1 MNDVLGRAHALKAR
15 GEPFVLA
22 TVIRV
27 ERPASARP
35 GMKAIILADGT
46 LEGWVGGSCA
56 HPIIV
61 REAQNA
67 LRQGS
72 PRLISLSPE
81 RDTRSDQEGVIHH
94 PMTCH
99 SGGTLEIYVEPMLP
113 KPQLLL
119 VGEAP
124 LVPALAQ
131 LGRLEGFAVWVA
143 DTGAASP
150 DIDADLRLPLAQLAR
165 QVTAATYVVVAT
177 MGNCDEEALE
187 QIAGAGA
194 GYVGLVASRK
204 RAESV
209 FTLISGRGVDPVHLR
224 RVKAP
229 AGLDIGAVTPEEI
242 ALSIMAEIVQVRRGQ
257 ASEGRPASTGVGATA
272 PSQTLAALPV
282 AADAIDPVCGM
293 TVEIA
298 TARHTFVYQGR
309 TFYFCCAHCRQAFE
323 GDPAHYLKVGA

>member
-1 MNDVLGRAHALKAR
+1 MNDVLERAHALKTR

-67 LRQGS
+67 LRQGT

-81 RDTRSDQEGVIHH
+81 RDARADQEGVIHH

-99 SGGTLEIYVEPMLP
+99 SGGTLEIYVEPVLP

-124 LVPALAQ
+124 LVPALAR
-131 LGRLEGFAVWVA
+131 LGRLQGFAVWVA
-143 DTGAASP
+143 DARSTTAEGAAP
-150 DIDADLRLPLAQLAR
+150 DVDVDLRLPLAQLAR
-165 QVTAATYVVVAT
+165 QITSATYAVVAT
-177 MGNCDEEALE
+177 MGNSDEEALE

-194 GYVGLVASRK
+194 GYIGLVASRR

-209 FTLISGRGVDPVHLR
+209 LTFLSGRGVDPAQLQ
-224 RVKAP
+224 RVKVP

-257 ASEGRPASTGVGATA
+257 APAAT
-272 PSQTLAALPV
+272 PV
-282 AADAIDPVCGM
+282 ATPVVAEAIDPVCGM
-293 TVEIA
+293 TVETA
-298 TARHTFVYQGR
+298 TARHTFVYQGE
-309 TFYFCCAHCRQAFE
+309 TYYFCCARCRQTFE
-323 GDPAHYLKVGA
+323 RQPAQYLKVRT

>member
-1 MNDVLGRAHALKAR
+1 VSDVLDRAHALSVK

-35 GMKAIILADGT
+35 GMKAVIFPDGAM
-46 LEGWVGGSCA
+46 VGGGGGACA

-61 REAQNA
+61 REAQAA
-67 LRQGS
+67 LRDGT
-72 PRLISLSPE
+72 PRLVRLSPNP
-81 RDTRSDQEGVIHH
+81 DTRSDQEGVVHH

-124 LVPALAQ
+124 LVPTLAR
-131 LGRLEGFAVWVA
+131 LGRLQGFAVWVA
-143 DTGAASP
+143 EADAGTSAVE
-150 DIDADLRLPLAQLAR
+150 ADLRLPLKQLATR
-165 QVTAATYVVVAT
+165 ITSATFVVVAT
-177 MGNCDEEALE
+177 MGNYDEEALE
-187 QIAGAGA
+187 QVAGAGA
-194 GYVGLVASRK
+194 AYIGLVASRR

-209 FTLISGRGVDPVHLR
+209 LTFLTGRGVDSAHLHR
-224 RVKAP
+224 IKAP

-242 ALSIMAEIVQVRRGQ
+242 ALSIMAEIVQARRRQAVVGQ
-257 ASEGRPASTGVGATA
+257 PTVSAAAASSTA
-272 PSQTLAALPV
+272 PAE
-282 AADAIDPVCGM
+282 AIDPICAM

-298 TARHTFVYQGR
+298 TAKHTAVYEGK
-309 TFYFCCAHCRQAFE
+309 TFYFCCAHCRQTFE
-323 GDPAHYLKVGA
+323 RDPARYVSVGA

>member
-1 MNDVLGRAHALKAR
+1 MNDLLDRAHALKAR

-72 PRLISLSPE
+72 PRLISLSPD
-81 RDTRSDQEGVIHH
+81 RDARTDREGVIHH

-124 LVPALAQ
+124 LVPALAR
-131 LGRLEGFAVWVA
+131 LGRLQGFAVWVA

-150 DIDADLRLPLAQLAR
+150 DIDSDLRLPLAQLAR
-165 QVTAATYVVVAT
+165 QVTPATYVVVAT
-177 MGNCDEEALE
+177 MGNYDEEALE

-209 FTLISGRGVDPVHLR
+209 LTFLSSRGIDPAQLR

-242 ALSIMAEIVQVRRGQ
+242 ALSIMAEIVQVRR
-257 ASEGRPASTGVGATA
+257 
-272 PSQTLAALPV
+272 SQTATGAVVSAQAESLAASPV
-282 AADAIDPVCGM
+282 AVGAIDPVCGM

-323 GDPAHYLKVGA
+323 REPAQYLKVGA

>member
-1 MNDVLGRAHALKAR
+1 MNDVLDRAHALKAR
-15 GEPFVLA
+15 GEPFALA

-61 REAQNA
+61 REAYAA
-67 LRQGS
+67 LREGT

-81 RDTRSDQEGVIHH
+81 RDARADREGVIHY

-124 LVPALAQ
+124 LVQALAR
-131 LGRLEGFAVWVA
+131 LGRLQGFAVWVA
-143 DTGAASP
+143 DTGVASP
-150 DIDADLRLPLAQLAR
+150 DIDADLRLPLAQLAQ
-165 QVTAATYVVVAT
+165 QVTPATYVVVAT
-177 MGNCDEEALE
+177 MGNYDEEALE

-194 GYVGLVASRK
+194 GYVGLVASHK

-209 FTLISGRGVDPVHLR
+209 LTFLSGRGIDPAQLR

-242 ALSIMAEIVQVRRGQ
+242 ALSIVAEIVQVRR
-257 ASEGRPASTGVGATA
+257 
-272 PSQTLAALPV
+272 SQTATGAAVSTQAESLAASPV
-282 AADAIDPVCGM
+282 AAEAIDPVCGM
-293 TVEIA
+293 TVEVA

-323 GDPAHYLKVGA
+323 REPAHYLKVGA